1 MSYVLKDGTN
11 SNQYR
16 EGDKFVYCGEK
27 GDHEVFSEGEM
38 LTLHWD
44 DESRCPEFRE
54 DSTEETGYTYWSDL
68 KAYKVDTEENDK
80 SMKLEKMDYVDTKR
94 FTLEELLI
102 LEGLLKE
109 QGYFILEGVDYHYQT
124 NYLHY
129 GVDNNGHTMFYDLWY
144 KNNGGKDVSEE
155 FRNYLSSLDNK
166 EEDKSE
172 KKETTM
178 KIEKGNYIETS
189 RFTSEGLNRFL
200 LLFEKQ
206 NGVSLKDSGSEEPSR
221 EWDYYGVDN
230 EDGTLINWNVS
241 SSFDSSGDGNIK
253 DITEEFLNYL
263 DTLSQESNESVEE
276 DTTETDTTDNLSV
289 KDRLLALAD
298 GKELEWY
305 DVEWYPLESFQS
317 DFGDILYDESIEVRV
332 ELVPEKSEVELLFEE
347 YCSNNGY
354 DPEQTDFTTFKA
366 GYDAAKEND

>member
-1 MSYVLKDGTN
+1 MSYILKDGTN
-11 SNQYR
+11 STQYR

-27 GDHEVFSEGEM
+27 GDHEVFSEGEV

-54 DSTEETGYTYWSDL
+54 DSTEETGFTYWEKL

-80 SMKLEKMDYVDTKR
+80 SMKLEKMDYVNVED

-102 LEGLLKE
+102 LEGLLKR
-109 QGYFILEGVDYHYQT
+109 QGYNVIEEVSEWFQS
-124 NYLHY
+124 NYIHY
-129 GVDNNGHTMFYDLWY
+129 GVDENRNTFFYDLY
-144 KNNGGKDVSEE
+144 FKDNGGRDITEQ

-166 EEDKSE
+166 DEDNVE
-172 KKETTM
+172 QEETTM

-189 RFTSEGLNRFL
+189 RFTSEGLNRFI

-206 NGVSLKDSGSEEPSR
+206 NDVSLKDSGSEEPSR

-230 EDGTLINWNVS
+230 ENGTLINWNVS
-241 SSFDSSGDGNIK
+241 SSFDSYGNGDIK

-263 DTLSQESNESVEE
+263 DSLSQESNESVEE

-332 ELVPEKSEVELLFEE
+332 KVVPDKSEVELLFEG
-347 YCSNNGY
+347 YCYNNGY
-354 DPEQTDFTTFKA
+354 DTEQTDFTTFKA

>member
-1 MSYVLKDGTN
+1 MSYVLKDGTH
-11 SNQYR
+11 SSQYR

-27 GDHEVFSEGEM
+27 GNHEVFSEGEV

-44 DESRCPEFRE
+44 DETSCPEFRE
-54 DSTEETGYTYWSDL
+54 DSTEETGFTYWSDL
-68 KAYKVDTEENDK
+68 KAYKVGTEKKDK
-80 SMKLEKMDYVDTKR
+80 LMKVERMDYVNVED

-102 LEGLLKE
+102 LEGLIKE
-109 QGYFILEGVDYHYQT
+109 QGYFTLEEVNDHHQT

-129 GVDNNGHTMFYDLWY
+129 GVDNNGHTLFYDLWY
-144 KNNGGKDVSEE
+144 KKNGGRDITEQ
-155 FRNYLSSLDNK
+155 FRNYLSS
-166 EEDKSE
+166 
-172 KKETTM
+172 
-178 KIEKGNYIETS
+178 
-189 RFTSEGLNRFL
+189 
-200 LLFEKQ
+200 
-206 NGVSLKDSGSEEPSR
+206 
-221 EWDYYGVDN
+221 
-230 EDGTLINWNVS
+230 
-241 SSFDSSGDGNIK
+241 
-253 DITEEFLNYL
+253 
-263 DTLSQESNESVEE
+263 LSQESNESVEE

-317 DFGDILYDESIEVRV
+317 DFGDILYDESIKVRV
-332 ELVPEKSEVELLFEE
+332 EVVPEKSEVELLFEE